1 MKCSLPYLKIDVI
14 RSRIKSKTINW
25 AGFSFVTT
33 ERGVDIIFQSF
44 HLIKVTRSW
53 KCWTLKKTR
62 KMFLLYVKKH
72 GNISLY
78 NKIFKQNE
86 WMPIGC
92 QEIWL
97 LWRPLDIIWWS
108 AFMTSSDSCLSKILH
123 RMMCAPMPFLSWTG
137 LSVKAYNRVDSEV
150 SEKMILFCFFHSF
163 CRRPKCPNFAL

>member
-1 MKCSLPYLKIDVI
+1 MITHQIEDF
-14 RSRIKSKTINW
+14 INW

-33 ERGVDIIFQSF
+33 ERGMDIIFQSF

-62 KMFLLYVKKH
+62 KIFLLYVKKH

-86 WMPIGC
+86 WMLIGC

-97 LWRPLDIIWWS
+97 LWHPLDMS

-123 RMMCAPMPFLSWTG
+123 RMMCAPICHFYPEQ
-137 LSVKAYNRVDSEV
+137 DSA
-150 SEKMILFCFFHSF
+150 L
-163 CRRPKCPNFAL
+163 RRIIVWIRR